1 MRRQSSLATLA
12 TATRRSA
19 AIAGVLRSVNA
30 TTTTTACGR
39 GGIATMLA
47 TSPTTSARRGVAT
60 DFSHYPRDV
69 GIVAL
74 DVYFPSTYV
83 SQTDL
88 GTHSIILIFALIF
101 FFSIFSLSIFYLIFF
116 WWNMLPET
124 C

>member
-1 MRRQSSLATLA
+1 MRRQSSSLATLA

-19 AIAGVLRSVNA
+19 AIAGVLRCSVNA
-30 TTTTTACGR
+30 TTCSR

-83 SQTDL
+83 SQSDL
-88 GTHSIILIFALIF
+88 GTHSISLIFAHLPHLFAFHFCEFIF
-101 FFSIFSLSIFYLIFF
+101 FYFVFF
-116 WWNMLPET
+116 IL
-124 C
+124 